1 MLSSTLDRLSRR
13 QVQFQRL
20 ALVRIEFIETPV
32 EDGFRR
38 ADELDDHTFVVR
50 QMLVDRRIDR
60 GQLQRE
66 QDLRKEALL
75 GPLEPAARGCLGA
88 AVERLVLKPVD
99 NPGEFKRGFEVLV
112 DDRLSRGGDNAKER
126 GVGAQCRETD
136 HHVLRIIS
144 QGVEPLHQTGISL
157 PRRWNVAR
165 RRRTHQ
171 LQGLS
176 FGLQIGLCVVVG
188 RVEADVSQP
197 TAYDGDVYPGSD
209 KVNGGRVPEAVRC
222 HMF

>member
-1 MLSSTLDRLSRR
+1 MLRSRLHDLAGAEID
-13 QVQFQRL
+13 FERL
-20 ALVRIEFIETPV
+20 AFLVGEIGKTAV
-32 EDGFRR
+32 EHGLGGRDKLDHDGIAFGNGGIDGRQQAR
-38 ADELDDHTFVVR
+38 QLHGQEEL
-50 QMLVDRRIDR
+50 
-60 GQLQRE
+60 RE
-66 QDLRKEALL
+66 EALL
-75 GPLEPAARGCLGA
+75 RALEDRERRGLRT
-88 AVERLVLKPVD
+88 AVECATGFPIND
-99 NPGEFKRGFEVLV
+99 AGGFEGLAEVCM
-112 DDRLSRGGDNAKER
+112 DDGLSRGGDNAKER

-197 TAYDGDVYPGSD
+197 TANDGDVDPGSD
-209 KVNGGRVPEAVRC
+209 KVNGCRVPEAVRR